1 MRRVHSWMRRRAC
14 AVDDAEGAQDIERD
28 QTPEGVPNED
38 VTAARF
44 VKAGVVP
51 PPCMHELVDA
61 AHDRELYGRT
71 CRWLLVEQDIA

>member
-1 MRRVHSWMRRRAC
+1 MRRRAC

-28 QTPEGVPNED
+28 ETPEGVPYEE

-51 PPCMHELVDA
+51 APCMHELVDA
-61 AHDRELYGRT
+61 AHDCELDGGT
-71 CRWLLVEQDIA
+71 CRRLLVEQDIA